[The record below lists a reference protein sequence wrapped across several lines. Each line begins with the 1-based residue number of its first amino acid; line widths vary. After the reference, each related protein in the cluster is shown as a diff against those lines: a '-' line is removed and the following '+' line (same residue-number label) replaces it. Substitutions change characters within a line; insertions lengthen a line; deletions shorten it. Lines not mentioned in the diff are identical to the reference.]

1 VKIAFLASRKGY
13 LKVMGSLIQAAIERG
28 HEALLLTDPAERKPG
43 EATTA
48 EDLGH
53 WPRARVLPIQ
63 RGASLAPLLTR
74 EGAGALVAPSLHF
87 VLESMGPE
95 GDISAI
101 RAVGV
106 RLYSV
111 DYIVEALN
119 SRPEAYRLLDRTF
132 YTSEHER
139 SWHWHE
145 SPFKDDFDALGRSLD
160 LSARSAIGGSTML
173 DQLGLVDRGAVRRHL
188 GIGPDKPVVL
198 FMSLKM
204 AVPEPRRR
212 FVWGDGSAL
221 TRTARAVAHGRADLV
236 PEIWKGNG
244 YRALAQAMRR
254 FCDRSG
260 AALVVKSREKNR
272 DPRFLRSVA
281 DVFVERDDEVF
292 PYTSIQLMAV
302 ADLCIHFQSGAVLEA
317 AMAGVPSISI
327 KVPLSDSQQTY
338 PAHTFAFDARRG
350 SLSNFPGVAWFTRPE
365 EAVSLLEGRTLADF
379 RLDPAAR
386 RAYVERHLG
395 FDDLR
400 SSQRVLQ
407 VIEDD
412 ARVSSASRGAAPPA

>member
-1 VKIAFLASRKGY
+1 MKIAFLASRKGY
-13 LKVMGSLIQAAIERG
+13 LKVMGSLIQAALDHG
-28 HEALLLTDPAERKPG
+28 HEALLLTDPGERKPG

-48 EDLGH
+48 EDLAH

-63 RGASLAPLLTR
+63 RGASLAPPLAR
-74 EGAGALVAPSLHF
+74 EGAEALVGPSLHF
-87 VLESMGPE
+87 VLSSIGSEE
-95 GDISAI
+95 DI
-101 RAVGV
+101 RAVRAAGV

-132 YTSEHER
+132 YTSEYER
-139 SWHWHE
+139 SWHWHG
-145 SPFKDDFDALGRSLD
+145 SPFKEDFAALGQSLR
-160 LSARSAIGGSTML
+160 SARSAISGSTML

-212 FVWGDGSAL
+212 FLWGDGSAL
-221 TRTARAVAHGRADLV
+221 TRTARAVVHGNAGLV

-244 YRALAQAMRR
+244 YRALAHAVRR
-254 FCDRSG
+254 FCDRAG

-272 DPRFLRSVA
+272 DPRFLRNVA

-292 PYTSIQLMAV
+292 PYTSIQLMGV

-327 KVPLSDSQQTY
+327 RVPLSDDQQKY
-338 PAHTFAFDARRG
+338 PAHTFAFDVERG
-350 SLSNFPGVAWFTRPE
+350 SLSNFPGVAWFTSPE
-365 EAVSLLEGRTLADF
+365 GAVALLEGRTLADF

-386 RAYVERHLG
+386 RAYVERYLG
-395 FDDLR
+395 FDDLG
-400 SSQRVLQ
+400 SSRRVLQ

>member
-28 HEALLLTDPAERKPG
+28 HEALLLTDPGERKPG

-53 WPRARVLPIQ
+53 WPRARTLPIR
-63 RGASLAPLLTR
+63 RGASLAPLL
-74 EGAGALVAPSLHF
+74 AGERTEALVGPSLHF
-87 VLESMGPE
+87 VLASMGPE
-95 GDISAI
+95 EDI
-101 RAVGV
+101 RAVRAAGV

-119 SRPEAYRLLDRTF
+119 SRPESYHLIDRTF
-132 YTSEHER
+132 YTSEYER

-145 SPFKDDFDALGRSLD
+145 SPFKDDFDELGRRLD
-160 LSARSAIGGSTML
+160 LSARSAVGGSTML
-173 DQLGLVDRGAVRRHL
+173 DQLGLVDRGTVRRQL

-221 TRTARAVAHGRADLV
+221 TRTAKAVAHGRADLV

-244 YRALAQAMRR
+244 YRALAQAVRR
-254 FCDRSG
+254 FCDRAG
-260 AALVVKSREKNR
+260 AVLVVKSRQKNH
-272 DPRFLRSVA
+272 DPRFLQDVA
-281 DVFVERDDEVF
+281 DKFVERDDEVF

-317 AMAGVPSISI
+317 AMASVPSISI
-327 KVPLSDSQQTY
+327 RVPLSDDQRKY
-338 PAHTFAFDARRG
+338 PAHTFAFDPGVG
-350 SLSNFPGVAWFTRPE
+350 SLSNFPGVAWFTPPE

-386 RAYVERHLG
+386 RAYVERYLG
-395 FDDLR
+395 FDDLG
-400 SSQRVLQ
+400 SSRRVLQ
-407 VIEDD
+407 AIEDD
-412 ARVSSASRGAAPPA
+412 ARVSPASRGAAPPS

>member
-1 VKIAFLASRKGY
+1 MKIAFLASRKGY

-28 HEALLLTDPAERKPG
+28 HEALLLTDPGERKPG
-43 EATTA
+43 EATTP
-48 EDLGH
+48 EDLAH

-63 RGASLAPLLTR
+63 RGASLVPLLT
-74 EGAGALVAPSLHF
+74 GARAEALVGPSLHF
-87 VLESMGPE
+87 VLASMGPE
-95 GDISAI
+95 ADI
-101 RAVGV
+101 RAVRAAGV

-132 YTSEHER
+132 YTSEYER
-139 SWHWHE
+139 NWHWHG
-145 SPFKDDFDALGRSLD
+145 SPFKEDFDALGQSL
-160 LSARSAIGGSTML
+160 LLARSAIGGSTML

-212 FVWGDGSAL
+212 FLWGDGSAL
-221 TRTARAVAHGRADLV
+221 TRTAKAVAHGHAGLV
-236 PEIWKGNG
+236 PEIWKGNA
-244 YRALAQAMRR
+244 YRALAQAVRR
-254 FCDRSG
+254 FCDRAG
-260 AALVVKSREKNR
+260 AALIVKSREKNR
-272 DPRFLRSVA
+272 DPRFLRNVA
-281 DVFVERDDEVF
+281 DVFVERDDEVL

-327 KVPLSDSQQTY
+327 KVPLSDDQQRY
-338 PAHTFAFDARRG
+338 PAHTFAFDARPG
-350 SLSNFPGVAWFTRPE
+350 SLSNFPGVAWFTLPE
-365 EAVSLLEGRTLADF
+365 EAVSRLEGRTLADF
-379 RLDPAAR
+379 RLDPDAR

-400 SSQRVLQ
+400 SSLRVLQ
-407 VIEDD
+407 AIEDD
-412 ARVSSASRGAAPPA
+412 ARVSSASPGAARPS

>member
-1 VKIAFLASRKGY
+1 VRIAFLASRKGY

-28 HEALLLTDPAERKPG
+28 HEALLLTDPGERKPG
-43 EATTA
+43 EATTP
-48 EDLGH
+48 EDLAH

-63 RGASLAPLLTR
+63 RGASLVPPLT
-74 EGAGALVAPSLHF
+74 GARAEALVGPSLHF
-87 VLESMGPE
+87 VLASMGPE
-95 GDISAI
+95 GDISAM
-101 RAVGV
+101 RAAGV

-111 DYIVEALN
+111 DYIVEAAN
-119 SRPEAYRLLDRTF
+119 TQPEAYRALDRTF
-132 YTSEHER
+132 YTSKFQRE
-139 SWHWHE
+139 WHWHE
-145 SPFKDDFDALGRSLD
+145 SRFKEEFDSLRQNLD
-160 LSARSAIGGSTML
+160 LSTRSAVSGSTML

-204 AVPEPRRR
+204 AVPEPRRQ
-212 FVWGDGSAL
+212 FLWGDGSAL
-221 TRTARAVAHGRADLV
+221 TRTAKAVARGHAALV
-236 PEIWKGNG
+236 PEIWKGNA
-244 YRALAQAMRR
+244 YRALAEAVRR

-260 AALVVKSREKNR
+260 AALIVKSREKNR
-272 DPRFLRSVA
+272 DPRFLRNVA

-302 ADLCIHFQSGAVLEA
+302 AALCIHFQSGAVIEA

-327 KVPLSDSQQTY
+327 KVPLSDDQRKY
-338 PAHTFAFDARRG
+338 PAHIFAFDDRPG
-350 SLSNFPGVAWFTRPE
+350 SLSNFPGVAWFTPPE

-407 VIEDD
+407 AIEDD

>member
-28 HEALLLTDPAERKPG
+28 HEVLLLTDPGERKPG

-53 WPRARVLPIQ
+53 WPRARILPIQ
-63 RGASLAPLLTR
+63 RGSSLAPLFTS
-74 EGAGALVAPSLHF
+74 EGAEALVGSSLHF
-87 VLESMGPE
+87 VLASMGPE
-95 GDISAI
+95 GDI
-101 RAVGV
+101 RAVRAAGV

-119 SRPEAYRLLDRTF
+119 SRSEAYRLLDRTF
-132 YTSEHER
+132 YTSEYER
-139 SWHWHE
+139 NWHWHC
-145 SPFKDDFDALGRSLD
+145 SPFKDDFNSLRQSLD
-160 LSARSAIGGSTML
+160 LFARSAISGSTML
-173 DQLGLVDRGAVRRHL
+173 DQLGLVDRGVVRRRL
-188 GIGPDKPVVL
+188 GIGPEQPVVL

-221 TRTARAVAHGRADLV
+221 TRTAKAVAHGRADLV

-244 YRALAQAMRR
+244 YRALAQAVRR
-254 FCDRSG
+254 FCDRTG

-272 DPRFLRSVA
+272 DPRFLRNVA
-281 DVFVERDDEVF
+281 DIFVERDDEVF

-317 AMAGVPSISI
+317 AMAGVPSISV
-327 KVPLSDSQQTY
+327 KVPLSDSQQKY
-338 PAHTFAFDARRG
+338 PAHTFAFDPREG
-350 SLSNFPGVAWFTRPE
+350 SLSNFPGVAWFTLPE

-386 RAYVERHLG
+386 RAYVERYLG
-395 FDDLR
+395 FDDLC
-400 SSQRVLQ
+400 SSGRVLQ
-407 VIEDD
+407 AIEDD
-412 ARVSSASRGAAPPA
+412 SRVTSALPGAAPPA

>member
-1 VKIAFLASRKGY
+1 S
-13 LKVMGSLIQAAIERG
+13 MGSE
-28 HEALLLTDPAERKPG
+28 
-43 EATTA
+43 
-48 EDLGH
+48 ED
-53 WPRARVLPIQ
+53 
-63 RGASLAPLLTR
+63 
-74 EGAGALVAPSLHF
+74 
-87 VLESMGPE
+87 
-95 GDISAI
+95 I
-101 RAVGV
+101 RAVRAAGV

-111 DYIVEALN
+111 DYILEALN

-132 YTSEHER
+132 YTSEDQR
-139 SWHWHE
+139 QLHW
-145 SPFKDDFDALGRSLD
+145 SLPKFKVEFDSLRQNLD
-160 LSARSAIGGSTML
+160 LSARSAVGGSTML
-173 DQLGLVDRGAVRRHL
+173 DQLGLVDRGTVRRHL

-204 AVPEPRRR
+204 TVPERR

-221 TRTARAVAHGRADLV
+221 TRTAKAVAHRRVDLV
-236 PEIWKGNG
+236 PEIWNGNR
-244 YRALAQAMRR
+244 YRTLAEAARR
-254 FCDRSG
+254 FCDRAG

-272 DPRFLRSVA
+272 DPRFLRNVA
-281 DVFVERDDEVF
+281 DIFVERDDEVF

-327 KVPLSDSQQTY
+327 KVPLSDDQQTY
-338 PAHTFAFDARRG
+338 PAHIFAFDDRPG
-350 SLSNFPGVAWFTRPE
+350 SLSNFPGVAWFTPPE

-379 RLDPAAR
+379 RLDPSAR

-407 VIEDD
+407 AIEDD

>member
-1 VKIAFLASRKGY
+1 MKIAFLASRKGY
-13 LKVMGSLIQAAIERG
+13 LKVMGSLIQAALDHG
-28 HEALLLTDPAERKPG
+28 HEALLLTDPGERKPG

-48 EDLGH
+48 EDLAH

-63 RGASLAPLLTR
+63 RGASLAPPLAR
-74 EGAGALVAPSLHF
+74 EGAEALVGPSLHF
-87 VLESMGPE
+87 VLASMGPE
-95 GDISAI
+95 GDI
-101 RAVGV
+101 RAVRAAGV

-132 YTSEHER
+132 YTSEYER
-139 SWHWHE
+139 SWHWHG
-145 SPFKDDFDALGRSLD
+145 SPFKEDFDALGQSLR
-160 LSARSAIGGSTML
+160 SARSAISGSTML
-173 DQLGLVDRGAVRRHL
+173 DQLGLVDREAVRRHL

-221 TRTARAVAHGRADLV
+221 TRTAKAVAHGRADLV

-244 YRALAQAMRR
+244 YRALAQATRR
-254 FCDRSG
+254 FCDRAG
-260 AALVVKSREKNR
+260 AALVVKSRQKNQ
-272 DPRFLRSVA
+272 DPSFLQDVA
-281 DVFVERDDEVF
+281 DIFVERDDEVF

-317 AMAGVPSISI
+317 AMASVPSISVE
-327 KVPLSDSQQTY
+327 VPLSNAQRKY
-338 PAHTFAFDARRG
+338 PAHTFAFDPREG
-350 SLSNFPGVAWFTRPE
+350 SLSNFPGVAWFTPPE
-365 EAVSLLEGRTLADF
+365 GAVALLERRTLADF

-386 RAYVERHLG
+386 RAYVERYLG
-395 FDDLR
+395 FDDLD
-400 SSQRVLQ
+400 SSRRVLQ

-412 ARVSSASRGAAPPA
+412 ARVSAASRGAAPPA